1 MGWQFR
7 YAADQPAMSL
17 DFVLLASQNLNMI
30 IALGI
35 LLVGSRKPTSY
46 TYNFLLTSADAELR
60 RGGASILR
68 VRSPLVYVKQAENR
82 LPHNVR
88 FQYDM
93 ETK

>member
-46 TYNFLLTSADAELR
+46 TYNFLLTGRSTELCQWERLDPPCALPARLRQTGRKPASAQREV
-60 RGGASILR
+60 SI
-68 VRSPLVYVKQAENR
+68 
-82 LPHNVR
+82 
-88 FQYDM
+88 
-93 ETK
+93 

>member
-1 MGWQFR
+1 
-7 YAADQPAMSL
+7 
-17 DFVLLASQNLNMI
+17 MI

-60 RGGASILR
+60 RVGGASILR

-82 LPHNVR
+82 PTFR
-88 FQYDM
+88 
-93 ETK
+93 TT